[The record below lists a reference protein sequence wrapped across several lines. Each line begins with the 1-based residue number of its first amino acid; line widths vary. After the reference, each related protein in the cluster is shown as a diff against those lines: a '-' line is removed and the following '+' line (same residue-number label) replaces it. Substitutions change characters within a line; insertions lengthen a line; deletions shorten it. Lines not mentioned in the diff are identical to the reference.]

1 MGSRR
6 LATVDLDPVRT
17 ASDLA
22 ASQQF
27 RYNDS
32 YAEFVSIGRLYSTML
47 WNQSGELDESSLG
60 DYDGPAQQTP
70 NGRALPYFS
79 EVLGRLFRMDR
90 LKYLRF
96 MRIAPGTVYVPHR
109 DFLELKT
116 QMLRIHLPVQ
126 TDDMVFASEENT
138 VFRMR
143 LGELWQLDA
152 SRTHCVGS
160 FSTAD
165 RIHLVCDFVAD
176 SLDQVLID
184 QVPDGQMPTENIVA
198 RADLGA
204 DRLQAL
210 LGLAQ
215 ILDQQTYPEVLSL
228 LIKQHFLTDVS
239 GDGVFTLLKQIAAI
253 GGRPDVIARVEKQEE
268 YCMVRR

>member
-184 QVPDGQMPTENIVA
+184 QVPDGRCRRRTLWREQIWEPIGCRPSWAWLRSSTNKPIRRYSASSSSSISSPTC
-198 RADLGA
+198 
-204 DRLQAL
+204 
-210 LGLAQ
+210 
-215 ILDQQTYPEVLSL
+215 PETGFSPCSSRSPRSV
-228 LIKQHFLTDVS
+228 
-239 GDGVFTLLKQIAAI
+239 GDPT
-253 GGRPDVIARVEKQEE
+253 
-268 YCMVRR
+268 